1 MPHVSNSYTHGTTK
15 CTVHA
20 DRNTFL
26 NVNKNDNY
34 SYEKS
39 LVGNWVEER
48 HDFPISSPIGGTT
61 RPDAPRLTS
70 TQQVHGPFVTSDT
83 QMRLM
88 ATRTTAAQTWK
99 TDQVGAKQR
108 ILPDNAK
115 QIWTG
120 TSYKDLSTPPQDLR
134 LFGSSGR
141 LQKANVSA
149 YTLGTELGLQNRQ
162 MRSWNRHNL
171 NYQCQANV
179 GNPAPAPPRALGG
192 EGFNPYI
199 TSQKASY
206 NTDGAPPSQQP
217 TFGRTQGSISK
228 IHK

>member
-34 SYEKS
+34 TYDKT

-48 HDFPISSPIGGTT
+48 HDFAISAPIGGTT

-70 TQQVHGPFVTSDT
+70 TQQVHGPFVTNDT
-83 QMRLM
+83 QTRLM

-99 TDQVGAKQR
+99 TDQVGARQR

-115 QIWTG
+115 QMWTG
-120 TSYKDLSTPPQDLR
+120 TSQQALSTPPQDLR

-141 LQKANVSA
+141 MQRAKVSA
-149 YTLGTELGLQNRQ
+149 YTLGTTMGLQQRQ

-171 NYQCQANV
+171 NYECQANV
-179 GNPAPAPPRALGG
+179 GNPNPSQQGAPGG
-192 EGFNPYI
+192 TQFNPYQ
-199 TSQKASY
+199 TSQKSSY
-206 NTDGAPPSQQP
+206 SNHEVMPQSS
-217 TFGRTQGSISK
+217 FGRHTGEISGGY
-228 IHK
+228 